1 MYKRRLNDWS
11 KNKMIRDM
19 LDPGTPIDEWVKEV
33 KVIYIQG
40 PNRQD
45 NYNKAV
51 ELVAEH
57 GYEEFDNVKYIRHL
71 WRGVSETT
79 GACIYNN
86 FHDSHMEADEFVRFI
101 DYNHH
106 WLNVTY
112 GSVMNN
118 YNLIIITSVQKI
130 NEIYPNQPYDPPE
143 RWLRRVST
151 VIDLYEAK

>member
-1 MYKRRLNDWS
+1 MSGIKV
-11 KNKMIRDM
+11 
-19 LDPGTPIDEWVKEV
+19 DEWSKEV

-57 GYEEFDNVKYIRHL
+57 GYEKFDNVKHIRDL
-71 WRGVSETT
+71 WRGVTETT

-86 FHDSHMEADEFVRFI
+86 FRDSHMKVDEFVNFI
-101 DYNHH
+101 DYNRHC
-106 WLNVTY
+106 LNIPYSSAT
-112 GSVMNN
+112 NN

-143 RWLRRVST
+143 RWMRRVST
-151 VIDLYEAK
+151 IIDLYETK